1 MVFHKKRNISS
12 ITIIFI
18 FIVLAIII
26 TITTYRDILREREYV
41 FETLKNRGI
50 TLAFSL
56 RESILINVSTLD
68 NNQAFLQTLIEKAS
82 KDRDI
87 AYIALVNEKNTIVAH
102 SDSKNVGE
110 TLSLELGENKYIDR
124 NKINHRFITRPGTE
138 EKIFEVIE
146 PFLFFHPFS
155 FSRDVEPGV
164 LTEGNPI
171 PQEKYDAVIPPPDVY
186 WWIIGFKMENAV
198 FATSVA
204 LYKALATA
212 AILLILGS
220 FAFYILFTF
229 QKYYVIRETLEN
241 TTNSIGKILSSMS
254 SGVIFINKEGEIIT
268 FNGGAENI
276 TGFKAE
282 EVTGKSYAS
291 LFSEKEDVNNR
302 HLMKALNNGYSCHDL
317 ETFRVM
323 RDGKNLP
330 LKLSVFP
337 LYDQEEKI
345 IGAGEIF
352 QDLQQI
358 KELEEKLYRADRLA
372 SLGKFAAGV
381 AHEIRNPLAS
391 IKGFTQYLKGKLSP
405 YEKESDYADI
415 IIEEVERLD
424 RVITGLLN
432 FAKPRTF
439 SMEMCNVNVILE
451 DSILL
456 IADQAQSHHVSVC
469 KYFET
474 DLPPVYADREQ
485 MKQVFLNIIINA
497 LQEMKDGGSLEVIS
511 SKSFDSS
518 IVVEIHDSG
527 RGILP
532 DHLQNIFD
540 PFFTT
545 KEGGSGLGLSIANSI
560 VEAHGG
566 EIHVRSEPLKG
577 TTFTIQLPINRKY

>member
-1 MVFHKKRNISS
+1 MIFHKKRNISS
-12 ITIIFI
+12 VTIIFI

-56 RESILINVSTLD
+56 RESILINVSTLN

-82 KDRDI
+82 RERDI

-102 SDSKNVGE
+102 SDSKQVGE
-110 TLSLELGENKYIDR
+110 MLPVELGENKYIDR
-124 NKINHRFITRPGTE
+124 NKINNRFITRPGTE

-155 FSRDVEPGV
+155 FSGDMNPAVE
-164 LTEGNPI
+164 TQEHSI
-171 PQEKYDAVIPPPDVY
+171 TQEKYDAVIPPPDVY

-198 FATSVA
+198 FATSAA
-204 LYKALATA
+204 LYRALATA
-212 AILLILGS
+212 AILLALGS
-220 FAFYILFTF
+220 FAFYFLFTF
-229 QKYYVIRETLEN
+229 QKYYLIRETLEN
-241 TTNSIGKILSSMS
+241 TTNSIGKVLSSMS
-254 SGVIFINKEGEIIT
+254 SGVIFINKEGKIIT

-282 EVTGKSYAS
+282 EVKGKNYTK
-291 LFSEKEDVNNR
+291 LFSEMDDVNDL
-302 HLMKALNNGYSCHDL
+302 HLMRALNHGYSCHDL
-317 ETFRVM
+317 ETYRVV
-323 RDGKNLP
+323 RNGKNLP

-337 LYDQEEKI
+337 LYDREEKI

-352 QDLQQI
+352 QDLLQI
-358 KELEEKLYRADRLA
+358 KELEERLHRADRLA

-381 AHEIRNPLAS
+381 AHETRNPLAS
-391 IKGFTQYLKGKLSP
+391 IKGFAQYLKAKLSP
-405 YEKESDYADI
+405 NEKEANYADI

-424 RVITGLLN
+424 RVISGLLS

-439 SMEMCNVNVILE
+439 SMEMCNVNAILE
-451 DSILL
+451 DSIIL
-456 IADQAQSHHVSVC
+456 IADQAQKHHVSVC
-469 KYFET
+469 KNFELN
-474 DLPPVYADREQ
+474 LPLIFADREQ

-497 LQEMKDGGSLEVIS
+497 LQEMEDGGSLEVIS
-511 SKSFDSS
+511 SKSFNSS
-518 IVVEIHDSG
+518 VIVGIHDSG
-527 RGILP
+527 RGIP
-532 DHLQNIFD
+532 PEHLQNIFD

-566 EIHVRSEPLKG
+566 EIHVRSETLKG